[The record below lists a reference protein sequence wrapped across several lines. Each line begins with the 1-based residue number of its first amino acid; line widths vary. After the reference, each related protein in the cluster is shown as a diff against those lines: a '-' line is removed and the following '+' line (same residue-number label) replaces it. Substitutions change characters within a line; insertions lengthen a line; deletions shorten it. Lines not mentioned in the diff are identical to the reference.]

1 MNGLVGLIQSLAAL
15 LALGAACGT
24 PAVPYHAVSA
34 ERVDSLDVDLAED
47 MVEVRIFCA
56 FGIGSCILEFS
67 DGIETD
73 SLRVQL
79 MYADERPYWIC
90 ESLRVVTGHENARH
104 IVLQDDRP
112 IRMVDGILSFDLTGP
127 VSVLYVSWIDFF
139 RS

>member
-1 MNGLVGLIQSLAAL
+1 MNGFVGLIQSLAPL
-15 LALGAACGT
+15 LALAAACGT
-24 PAVPYHAVSA
+24 PAIPYHAVLE
-34 ERVDSLDVDLAED
+34 ERVDSLDVGLAED
-47 MVEVRIFCA
+47 LIEVRIFCA

-73 SLRVQL
+73 SLRIQL
-79 MYADERPYWIC
+79 LYSEESPYWIC

-104 IVLQDDRP
+104 IVLQEDRP
-112 IRMVDGILSFDLTGP
+112 VRMVDGILTFDLPGP